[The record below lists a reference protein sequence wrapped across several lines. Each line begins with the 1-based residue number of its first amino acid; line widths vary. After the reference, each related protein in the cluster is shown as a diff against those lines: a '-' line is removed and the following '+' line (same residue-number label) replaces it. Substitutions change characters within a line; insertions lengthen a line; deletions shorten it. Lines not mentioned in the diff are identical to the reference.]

1 MNGLNTSSILQ
12 LMMMLNLLGNMGL
25 LCDFAF
31 QRGTQQI
38 RILLV
43 ETSTG
48 TISIASLRAVQL
60 EICLVENDS
69 AKNSPCRLVGARE

>member
-12 LMMMLNLLGNMGL
+12 LMMMLTLLGNMGL
-25 LCDFAF
+25 LCDFVF
-31 QRGTQQI
+31 RSEIQQI

-60 EICLVENDS
+60 EICPLENDS
-69 AKNSPCRLVGARE
+69 AKNSPCRLGR